1 MEWADFGFALL
12 GGVLIGFSAVLLLW
26 FNGRIAGISGILSGL
41 VRPTAGD
48 LSWRV
53 AFAGGLLAGGLALR
67 LFMPSALPTTHEA
80 HWLVVLV
87 AGFLVGFGARVGSGC
102 TSGHGVCGI
111 GRLSLRSIVA
121 TTTFILTGAI
131 TVFVA
136 GLTGVHP

>member
-1 MEWADFGFALL
+1 
-12 GGVLIGFSAVLLLW
+12 
-26 FNGRIAGISGILSGL
+26 
-41 VRPTAGD
+41 
-48 LSWRV
+48 
-53 AFAGGLLAGGLALR
+53 
-67 LFMPSALPTTHEA
+67 MPSALPTTHEA